1 MQIIHSS
8 KNQNGAEN
16 IMDVRITPSPL
27 SGGIDGIASKS
38 YAHRALICAA
48 LAKGKSKIRINTSS
62 EDIEATVDC
71 LVNLGAGIVKN
82 GDVYTVTPIS
92 EALGNAEINCRESG
106 STIRF
111 LLPVIC
117 ALGTQTLINASGRLP
132 ERPLSPLKEE
142 LIRNGASIS
151 DSFPL
156 SVSGKISCGDYEIAG
171 NVSSQFV
178 TGLLIAL
185 SFLSGES
192 RIRLIPPVE
201 SRPYIDITLDVLKKF
216 GADIKEDNNVFYI
229 NGGNLIGC
237 DFTVEADWS
246 NAAFWLCS
254 GIEVRNLN
262 PDSVQ
267 GDKAILSVLSDMGA
281 KITNTENG
289 FSADVSSLRGCRVDA
304 SQIPDAVPVI
314 AAAAATANGE
324 TVIYNAERLRLK
336 ESDRIESTASM
347 LRALGAQVET
357 ASDGLI
363 IIGKPTLSGGETD
376 SFGDHRIAMAAAVAA
391 QKCNNAVTI
400 TNAQSVAKSYPAFFE
415 DYNSLGGKAN
425 VL

>member
-48 LAKGKSKIRINTSS
+48 LAKGESKIRINTSS
-62 EDIEATVDC
+62 EDIEATVEC
-71 LVNLGAGIVKN
+71 LINLGAEIKKN
-82 GDVYTVTPIS
+82 NDVYAVTPIS
-92 EALGNAEINCRESG
+92 EALEKAEINCRESG

-117 ALGTQTLINASGRLP
+117 ALGTQTLINAGGRLP
-132 ERPLSPLKEE
+132 KRPLSPLKEE
-142 LIRNGASIS
+142 LVRNGASIS

-156 SVSGKISCGDYEIAG
+156 SVSGKINCGDYEIAG

-216 GADIKEDNNVFYI
+216 GTDIKEDNNVFYI

-267 GDKAILSVLSDMGA
+267 GDKAILKVLTDMGA

-289 FSADVSSLRGCRVDA
+289 FTADVSSLHGCRVDA

-314 AAAAATANGE
+314 AAVAATANGE

-347 LRALGAQVET
+347 LKSLGAQVEA
-357 ASDGLI
+357 ASDGLVI
-363 IIGKPTLSGGETD
+363 CGKPSLSGGETD

-391 QKCNNAVTI
+391 QKCENAVTI
-400 TNAQSVAKSYPAFFE
+400 TNAHSVSKSYPAFFE

>member
-1 MQIIHSS
+1 
-8 KNQNGAEN
+8 
-16 IMDVRITPSPL
+16 MDIKITPSPL

-62 EDIEATVDC
+62 EDIGATVDC
-71 LVNLGAGIVKN
+71 LINLGAKIEKS

-92 EALGNAEINCRESG
+92 QTLEKTEINCRESG

-117 ALGTQTLINASGRLP
+117 ALGTETLINASGRLP

-142 LIRNGASIS
+142 LVRNGASIS

-156 SVSGKISCGDYEIAG
+156 SVSGKIGCGDYEIAG

-185 SFLSGES
+185 SYLSEKS
-192 RIRLIPPVE
+192 RIRLVPPVE

-229 NGGNLIGC
+229 NGGRLNGC

-254 GIEVRNLN
+254 GVEVRNLN
-262 PDSVQ
+262 HNSVQ
-267 GDKAILSVLSDMGA
+267 GDKTIISVLADMGA
-281 KITNTENG
+281 PVTVTENG
-289 FSADVSSLRGCRVDA
+289 FIADVSSLHGCRVDA

-314 AAAAATANGE
+314 AAIAATANGE
-324 TVIYNAERLRLK
+324 TVIFNAERLRLK

-347 LRALGAQVET
+347 LRSLGAEVDT
-357 ASDGLI
+357 TDDGLI
-363 IIGKPTLSGGETD
+363 IRGKPSLSGGETD
-376 SFGDHRIAMAAAVAA
+376 SFGDHRIAMAAAIAA
-391 QKCNNAVTI
+391 QRCENAVTI

-415 DYNSLGGKAN
+415 DYNSLGGKAY

>member
-1 MQIIHSS
+1 M
-8 KNQNGAEN
+8 N
-16 IMDVRITPSPL
+16 VTITPSPL

-48 LAKGKSKIRINTSS
+48 LARGESKIRINTSS
-62 EDIEATVDC
+62 EDIEATVEC
-71 LVNLGAGIVKN
+71 LRALGADISVS
-82 GDVYTVTPIS
+82 GDIYTVNPIK
-92 EALGNAEINCRESG
+92 EPLKKAEINCRESG
-106 STIRF
+106 STLRF

-117 ALGTQTLINASGRLP
+117 ALGTETIVSACGRLP

-142 LIRNGASIS
+142 LIRMGAGIS

-156 SVSGKISCGDYEIAG
+156 CVSGRIGCGDYEIAG

-185 SFLSGES
+185 SILCGKS
-192 RIRLIPPVE
+192 RINLIPPVE

-216 GADIKEDNNVFYI
+216 GADIKEENNVFYI
-229 NGGNLIGC
+229 NGGTLNGRE
-237 DFTVEADWS
+237 FAVEADWS

-254 GIEVRNLN
+254 GVEVRNLN

-267 GDKAILSVLSDMGA
+267 GDKAIVSVLSDMGA
-281 KITNTENG
+281 KITLTENG
-289 FSADVSSLRGCRVDA
+289 FTADVSSLHGCRVDA

-314 AAAAATANGE
+314 AVAAATADGE
-324 TVIYNAERLRLK
+324 TVIFNAERLRLK

-347 LRALGAQVET
+347 LRSLGAEVNVT
-357 ASDGLI
+357 ADGLI
-363 IIGKPTLSGGETD
+363 IRGRPSLKGGETD

-391 QKCNNAVTI
+391 QKCENAVTI
-400 TNAQSVAKSYPAFFE
+400 TNAHAVAKSYPAFFE
-415 DYNSLGGKAN
+415 DYNSLGGKAY

>member
-1 MQIIHSS
+1 
-8 KNQNGAEN
+8 
-16 IMDVRITPSPL
+16 MDIKITPSPL

-62 EDIEATVDC
+62 EDIGATVDC
-71 LVNLGAGIVKN
+71 LINLGAKIEKN
-82 GDVYTVTPIS
+82 GNAYTVTPIS
-92 EALGNAEINCRESG
+92 QTLEKTEINCRESG

-117 ALGTQTLINASGRLP
+117 ALGAETLINASGRLP

-142 LIRNGASIS
+142 LVRNGASIS

-156 SVSGKISCGDYEIAG
+156 SVSGKIGCGDYEIAG

-185 SFLSGES
+185 SYLSGKS

-201 SRPYIDITLDVLKKF
+201 SRPYIDITIDVLKKF
-216 GADIKEDNNVFYI
+216 GADVKEDNNVFYI
-229 NGGNLIGC
+229 NGGSLNGC

-254 GIEVRNLN
+254 GVEVRNLN
-262 PDSVQ
+262 HNSVQ
-267 GDKAILSVLSDMGA
+267 GDKTIISVLADMGA
-281 KITNTENG
+281 PVTVTENG
-289 FSADVSSLRGCRVDA
+289 FIADVSSLHGCRVDA

-314 AAAAATANGE
+314 AAIAATANGE
-324 TVIYNAERLRLK
+324 TVIFNAERLRLK

-347 LRALGAQVET
+347 LRSLGAEVDT
-357 ASDGLI
+357 TDDGLI
-363 IIGKPTLSGGETD
+363 IRGKPSLSGGETD
-376 SFGDHRIAMAAAVAA
+376 SFGDHRIAMAAAIAA
-391 QKCNNAVTI
+391 QRCENAVTI

-415 DYNSLGGKAN
+415 DYNSLGGKAY

>member
-1 MQIIHSS
+1 
-8 KNQNGAEN
+8 
-16 IMDVRITPSPL
+16 MDVRITPSPL

-48 LAKGKSKIRINTSS
+48 LAKSKSKIRINTSS

-92 EALGNAEINCRESG
+92 EALKKAEINCRESG

-117 ALGTQTLINASGRLP
+117 ALGTQTLINACGRLP

-281 KITNTENG
+281 KITNTENS
-289 FSADVSSLRGCRVDA
+289 FSADVSSLHGCRVDA

-314 AAAAATANGE
+314 AAVAATANGE

-357 ASDGLI
+357 ASDRLI

-391 QKCNNAVTI
+391 QKCENAVTI

>member
-16 IMDVRITPSPL
+16 IMDIRITPSPL

-71 LVNLGAGIVKN
+71 LVNLGAGIAKN
-82 GDVYTVTPIS
+82 GDVYSVTPIS
-92 EALGNAEINCRESG
+92 EVFKKAEINCRESG

-156 SVSGKISCGDYEIAG
+156 SVSGKISCGNYEIAG

-216 GADIKEDNNVFYI
+216 GADIKEYNNVFYI

-267 GDKAILSVLSDMGA
+267 GDKAILSVLTDMGA

-289 FSADVSSLRGCRVDA
+289 FSADVSSLHGCRVDA

-314 AAAAATANGE
+314 AAVAATANGE

-347 LRALGAQVET
+347 LKALGAQVET